1 MSELETKRESQPSPE
16 EKRLAEILS
25 FRPEIPS
32 GAIDISAIEDL
43 AEAQEATEAGYAW
56 ERLPL
61 WLAKVGETYKE
72 TDGTPIVTLDL
83 GSSVPL
89 YAQLLRSLEF
99 RRSRQRADELVKE
112 VCGDD
117 SLSKLRADKGHLK
130 ALHKAA
136 SRDKLGRELL
146 ATAVS
151 ECLYEITPEESQ
163 NTDDA
168 RLAFRKRL
176 LEKIVSIDYTY
187 ELDGSVKNIETGW
200 QLRIDKEDQETT
212 YFEHLESLLVPTPEA
227 VHAGLRMVAAREAR
241 GITYINQAA
250 LLEER
255 KLAKQKQPAGT
266 GVVSEY
272 VLWQSDELARKVVGN
287 KRYKPA
293 RFLSSDV
300 SDPMEIAKSSIK
312 NTPDATKSLNLF
324 THAVSSLS
332 EPSQH
337 LRLNMFEPLPLP
349 DNSISLIT
357 LFDSWP
363 LHFQRDPNIHDD
375 DEDSGEIAI
384 KMLKG
389 LYDKLA
395 YGGKIVIFPWKTNKE
410 HYSDAKADDRVLDG
424 VMWSLSDDL
433 NHSID
438 RSSLNNRVLTSNLM
452 SDSDREVS
460 DRMSPMIDDRYRGLT
475 ALVITKPSKSSMKSR
490 GKNVRTASVQTPAQG
505 SQDPTL

>member
-43 AEAQEATEAGYAW
+43 ADTQEATEAGYAW

-72 TDGTPIVTLDL
+72 TDGAPIVTLDL

-89 YAQLLRSLEF
+89 YAQLLRALEF
-99 RRSRQRADELVKE
+99 RRSRERANELVKE
-112 VCGDD
+112 LCAED
-117 SLSKLRADKGHLK
+117 SLNKLRSEKGHLK
-130 ALHKAA
+130 ALHKVA
-136 SRDKLGRELL
+136 SKDKYGRELL

-163 NTDDA
+163 NTDEA
-168 RLAFRKRL
+168 RIAFRKRL
-176 LEKIVSIDYTY
+176 LEKIIAINYTY
-187 ELDGSVKNIETGW
+187 ELDETVKNIETGW
-200 QLRIDKEDQETT
+200 QLRRDKEDQETT

-250 LLEER
+250 ILEEQAI
-255 KLAKQKQPAGT
+255 AKQRQPAGQ

-272 VLWQSDELARKVVGN
+272 VLWQSDEIAKKIVGN

-300 SDPMEIAKSSIK
+300 SEPMEIAKSSVK
-312 NTPDATKSLNLF
+312 NTPEATRSLNLF

-332 EPSQH
+332 EPNQH
-337 LRLNMFEPLPLP
+337 LRLNVFEPLPLP

-357 LFDSWP
+357 CFDSWP
-363 LHFQRDPNIHDD
+363 LHFQRDPDIHDD
-375 DEDSGEIAI
+375 DKDFGEIAI
-384 KMLKG
+384 ETLRG
-389 LYDKLA
+389 LYEKLT
-395 YGGKIVIFPWKTNKE
+395 YGGKIVIFPWRTDQEN
-410 HYSDAKADDRVLDG
+410 YSDAKADNRVLDG
-424 VMWSLSDDL
+424 VMWDLSNAL
-433 NHSID
+433 GHSIG
-438 RSSLNNRVLTSNLM
+438 RSSLHKHVLKSDLM

-460 DRMSPMIDDRYRGLT
+460 DKMSPMIDDRYEGLT
-475 ALVITKPSKSSMKSR
+475 ALVITKPSKASMKSR
-490 GKNVRTASVQTPAQG
+490 AKNAREATARIPAQD
-505 SQDPTL
+505 SQGPTQ